1 MVVYS
6 ALMPIVIAISNQKGG
21 VAKTTT
27 CLSLGAALN
36 ERGYDVLL
44 VDLDPQANLSLA
56 LGVNPATVRRTAAD
70 VLMGRLTAA
79 DVRQATAVPGLDL
92 LPASY
97 QMRLVDRFLVVQPKY
112 EFALQTALQAA
123 PDTFCLCDCP
133 PNLGPLTLDAL
144 AAADL
149 TLIPTQCEPFAL
161 HGVREVVIYMYDQR
175 QRLGLPFG
183 HYRVLVTMFDRR
195 NRIHCQTLE
204 QLKAEFG
211 QAVTNTMIEVDTQLR
226 ESQAAALPITW
237 YASAGRSAAQYR
249 ALAEEV
255 LTFFSPSLRSP
266 RE

>member
-1 MVVYS
+1 
-6 ALMPIVIAISNQKGG
+6 MPIFIAISNQKGG

-27 CLSLGAALN
+27 CVSLGAALN
-36 ERGYDVLL
+36 ERGYNVLL

-56 LGVNPATVRRTAAD
+56 LGVNPATVRRTVAD
-70 VLMGRLTAA
+70 VLMGSLSAA

-97 QMRLVDRFLVVQPKY
+97 QMRLVDRFLVARSNY
-112 EFALQTALQAA
+112 EFALQTAIESA
-123 PDTFCLCDCP
+123 PYTFCLCDCP

-144 AAADL
+144 VAAHL

-161 HGVREVVIYMYDQR
+161 HGVREVIIYMYDQR
-175 QRLGLPFG
+175 QRLGLPFAD
-183 HYRVLVTMFDRR
+183 YRVLVTMFDRR
-195 NRIHCQTLE
+195 NRIHGQTLE
-204 QLKAEFG
+204 QLRAEFG
-211 QAVTNTMIEVDTQLR
+211 HSVTETMIEVDTQLR

-249 ALAEEV
+249 QLADEV
-255 LTFFSPSLRSP
+255 VTFFSPTLRSP